1 MFSSF
6 FGTFLLMAAFLALVV
21 FLVMAPGS
29 GLLGVLVLEID
40 EAHVREPFEI
50 PIRDDHGEAVSNALL
65 LLARQPRPRLA
76 CRHDV
81 WQPQTDAPSRSQL
94 ANISFFGYFLDEIC
108 ASVSR
113 KKFLRQK

>member
-1 MFSSF
+1 MMFSSF
-6 FGTFLLMAAFLALVV
+6 FGTFLLMEAFLALVV

-50 PIRDDHGEAVSNALL
+50 PIRDDRGEALSNALL
-65 LLARQPRPRLA
+65 LLARRHRPRFA

-94 ANISFFGYFLDEIC
+94 AHKQDFGYFFD
-108 ASVSR
+108 
-113 KKFLRQK
+113 

>member
-1 MFSSF
+1 MFSS

-29 GLLGVLVLEID
+29 GLLGFLEID

-50 PIRDDHGEAVSNALL
+50 HIRDDHGEAVSNALL
-65 LLARQPRPRLA
+65 LLARRHRPRFA

-94 ANISFFGYFLDEIC
+94 AHFLDI
-108 ASVSR
+108 
-113 KKFLRQK
+113 F